1 MLLSVQC
8 DDESKTKTIRSYLNI
23 EEISNS
29 ENLFKFQFIKC
40 TLMTSIHFS
49 LLSDQI

>member
-8 DDESKTKTIRSYLNI
+8 DDESKTKTIRTYLNI

-29 ENLFKFQFIKC
+29 ENLFKFQLIKMH
-40 TLMTSIHFS
+40 LNDF
-49 LLSDQI
+49 QIF